1 MLYSLFLLTFGIYL
15 GQEYPSIP
23 NIKSISVNLLQT
35 LQNANVNQNNA
46 QRVSRQDKD
55 EFSFTLSS
63 LTGKIRELLN

>member
-15 GQEYPSIP
+15 GQEYPIP
-23 NIKSISVNLLQT
+23 NIKIISINLLQT
-35 LQNANVNQNNA
+35 LQNVNDPSIRNIDLNKQ
-46 QRVSRQDKD
+46 